1 MNILSID
8 IDFLSKDCLKYQ
20 NYIDD
25 ELTPEQSWKVIEWK
39 TGTQDYD
46 IDYESLNFLKELLRK
61 KCKGAEHYLIGEHDE
76 ILKILKLYGKNNSI
90 TNIDFHSDITY
101 GNGDVELNIE
111 NWVQFARKYSYI
123 KDYLWICRDDSEV
136 NTLSP
141 FNYMRSSWKDI
152 NIDSLSNY
160 DVVIFCI
167 SHQFTPI
174 KHWGKAQYLREYLA
188 NEINNEFCL
197 CPEPDFDEDLYPNY
211 TGKDEECQVEKSAWY
226 KYFGYYVNG
235 ELINNVVWLSII
247 NLGDKNRDILTPSYK
262 LLSDILKCYNVGF
275 TWDKGYKSEPY
286 IKRLIKNHTVIKEY
300 SNSISNNVI
309 LKYKEDKWEE
319 E

>member
-20 NYIDD
+20 SYIDD

-46 IDYESLNFLKELLRK
+46 IDYESLEFLKELLKK
-61 KCKGAEHYLIGEHDE
+61 KCKGAEHYLIREHDE

-123 KDYLWICRDDSEV
+123 KDYLWICRDDSEI

-152 NIDSLSNY
+152 NIDGLSNY

-197 CPEPDFDEDLYPNY
+197 CQEPDFDENLYPNY
-211 TGKDEECQVEKSAWY
+211 IGKDTESQLKKSAWY
-226 KYFGYYVNG
+226 KYFNYYMNG
-235 ELINNVVWLSII
+235 ELIDDVVWISII
-247 NLGDKNRDILTPSYK
+247 NLGNDSKNILSPIQKIMT
-262 LLSDILKCYNVGF
+262 DILKFYDVGIA
-275 TWDKGYKSEPY
+275 WDKGYKTENLIRRLVKIHN
-286 IKRLIKNHTVIKEY
+286 IKKEF
-300 SNSISNNVI
+300 SDDISNNII
-309 LKYKEDKWEE
+309 LKKETN
-319 E
+319 

>member
-1 MNILSID
+1 MTD

-20 NYIDD
+20 SYIDD

-46 IDYESLNFLKELLRK
+46 IDYESLEFLKELLKK
-61 KCKGAEHYLIGEHDE
+61 KCKGAEHYLIREHDE

-152 NIDSLSNY
+152 NIDGLSNY

-197 CPEPDFDEDLYPNY
+197 CQEPDFDENLYPNY
-211 TGKDEECQVEKSAWY
+211 IGKDTESQLKKSAWY
-226 KYFGYYVNG
+226 KYFNYYING
-235 ELINNVVWLSII
+235 ELIDDVVWISII
-247 NLGDKNRDILTPSYK
+247 NLGNDSKNILSPIQKIMT
-262 LLSDILKCYNVGF
+262 DILKFYDVGIA
-275 TWDKGYKSEPY
+275 WDKGYKTENLIRRLVKIHN
-286 IKRLIKNHTVIKEY
+286 IKQEF
-300 SNSISNNVI
+300 SDDISNNII
-309 LKYKEDKWEE
+309 LKKETN
-319 E
+319 